1 MISFTSPSPTGSS
14 IERLCDIAA
23 TDPVGYSPRPNP
35 IDDRGPM
42 IRAARTLLSS
52 VTRVLLLADIVVV
65 KQLLLAKDR
74 VSMSRND
81 GAVDEDDNPY
91 VYLFPHS
98 LFFSQQVARNL
109 SRLESVANFTE
120 FVKAFSVFGAE
131 MVELAH
137 VTGEFNFKRKQF
149 TRISHVAKR

>member
-1 MISFTSPSPTGSS
+1 M
-14 IERLCDIAA
+14 
-23 TDPVGYSPRPNP
+23 VGYAPRPNP

-74 VSMSRND
+74 V
-81 GAVDEDDNPY
+81 
-91 VYLFPHS
+91 
-98 LFFSQQVARNL
+98 ARTL
-109 SRLESVANFTE
+109 GRLESVANFTE

-137 VTGEFNFKRKQF
+137 VTGEFQF
-149 TRISHVAKR
+149 CYLFQLIK